1 MTIQSLITVCVLLF
15 LGVHLQEG
23 VCSDPGAPPLHPGRF
38 LEDGVGAE
46 HPEHRHVDPVHR
58 ERQGKEESPSTN
70 GDNSPPLL
78 VIKGH

>member
-1 MTIQSLITVCVLLF
+1 MVCVLLF
-15 LGVHLQEG
+15 LGVHVQEG